1 MTRRA
6 WVAFAAASLIW
17 GVPYLFI
24 KIAVDHG
31 VTPPVLAWGR
41 VTLGAL
47 VLLTLAGSAGTLGS
61 VRKHWRWLLAFA
73 VAEIAIPFPM
83 LAIGEERVP
92 SSLAAIMVATVPLI
106 GALLAIR
113 FDHSERPTPVRAL
126 GLALGF
132 GGVIALVGIDVAG
145 HGGELLGIGAIMITA
160 TGYAIGPMLI
170 KHRLSGLDPRA
181 TMGAS
186 LAIASLI
193 LLPWAALD
201 LPRKTPSAGGIG
213 AVVVLG
219 LLCTAA
225 GFVVYAILIGEAG
238 TSRATVITYV
248 NPVVAVALGVALL
261 GEHPGAGAVAGLLL
275 ILAGGWLATDGRL
288 PPGIARMVTR
298 RTEQVAT
305 RQTRVAESRVSRAIS
320 RLNRRS
326 PRERGRVARKSP
338 MRMMGLALLGVR
350 GAVPPGVRARRAW
363 SRPPGRDAG
372 RNPAPRTPPQAA
384 PKPRQLILI
393 RMIVFTTNAIANPTV
408 HRFRLRSTS
417 DPPPNGPAPV
427 PTPNAPDSPASLP
440 ECIRIRNTS
449 TTHRKTWTTPRTLLI
464 GRRW

>member
-6 WVAFAAASLIW
+6 WAAFAAASVIW

-31 VTPPVLAWGR
+31 VTAPVLAWGR
-41 VTLGAL
+41 VTLAAV
-47 VLLTLAGSAGTLGS
+47 VLLALAWRAGVLGGLRS
-61 VRKHWRWLLAFA
+61 RWRWLLAFA

-106 GALLAIR
+106 GAVLAMR
-113 FDHSERPTPVRAL
+113 FDHSERPTPVRAV
-126 GLALGF
+126 GLAIGF
-132 GGVIALVGIDVAG
+132 TGVIALVGIDVAG
-145 HGGELLGIGAIMITA
+145 RRGELLGIGAIMVTA

-170 KHRLSGLDPRA
+170 KHRLAGLDPRA

-186 LAIASLI
+186 LALASFI

-201 LPRKTPSAGGIG
+201 LPARVPPAGGIG

-225 GFVVYAILIGEAG
+225 GFVVFAILIGEAG

-248 NPVVAVALGVALL
+248 NPVVAVTLGVVLL

-275 ILAGGWLATDGRL
+275 ILAGGWLSTDGRL
-288 PPGIARMVTR
+288 PPGIARAAAR

-305 RQTRVAESRVSRAIS
+305 RQTRIAECAVPRAI
-320 RLNRRS
+320 
-326 PRERGRVARKSP
+326 A
-338 MRMMGLALLGVR
+338 
-350 GAVPPGVRARRAW
+350 
-363 SRPPGRDAG
+363 D
-372 RNPAPRTPPQAA
+372 
-384 PKPRQLILI
+384 
-393 RMIVFTTNAIANPTV
+393 
-408 HRFRLRSTS
+408 
-417 DPPPNGPAPV
+417 
-427 PTPNAPDSPASLP
+427 
-440 ECIRIRNTS
+440 
-449 TTHRKTWTTPRTLLI
+449 
-464 GRRW
+464 

>member
-1 MTRRA
+1 MPSRPVPTCSSPSRSARSTCFAWSISWASAALAEAATLPSMTRRA
-6 WVAFAAASLIW
+6 WVAFAASSLIW

-47 VLLTLAGSAGTLGS
+47 VLVTLAGRAGTLGS
-61 VRKHWRWLLAFA
+61 VRRHWRGLLAFA

-106 GALLAIR
+106 G
-113 FDHSERPTPVRAL
+113 
-126 GLALGF
+126 G
-132 GGVIALVGIDVAG
+132 
-145 HGGELLGIGAIMITA
+145 LLGIGAIMVTA
-160 TGYAIGPMLI
+160 TGYAIGPMLL
-170 KHRLSGLDPRA
+170 KHRLAGLDPRA

-186 LAIASLI
+186 LAMASLI

-201 LPRKTPSAGGIG
+201 LPHQVPSAGGIG

-248 NPVVAVALGVALL
+248 NPVVAVALGVLLL
-261 GEHPGAGAVAGLLL
+261 GEQPGAGAVAGLLL

-288 PPGIARMVTR
+288 PPGIAR
-298 RTEQVAT
+298 
-305 RQTRVAESRVSRAIS
+305 
-320 RLNRRS
+320 L
-326 PRERGRVARKSP
+326 VAR
-338 MRMMGLALLGVR
+338 
-350 GAVPPGVRARRAW
+350 
-363 SRPPGRDAG
+363 
-372 RNPAPRTPPQAA
+372 APRV
-384 PKPRQLILI
+384 I
-393 RMIVFTTNAIANPTV
+393 RS
-408 HRFRLRSTS
+408 HST
-417 DPPPNGPAPV
+417 
-427 PTPNAPDSPASLP
+427 
-440 ECIRIRNTS
+440 
-449 TTHRKTWTTPRTLLI
+449 
-464 GRRW
+464 